1 MVVKLRTA
9 RIRSPSRRAREAS
22 DPGGVEG
29 SRTRTRSRTSRSRS
43 PVREATARGRRG
55 PRGQPVVVDQTTEE
69 EPVQPVLDDASDS
82 SVNPRLVAAAPG
94 APNLLELF
102 GMEDQDRAE
111 RAVDELEQIE
121 GVVEGEEVD
130 PVRNTGR
137 VFPRLPPTP
146 AEVRTRSESRFDKNM
161 YLFLVAL
168 LIYYSVN
175 YLKRLKNQS
184 TSLGYHNKLNENDV
198 LYFKIPR
205 VKQ

>member
-9 RIRSPSRRAREAS
+9 RIRSPSRRAREDS

-55 PRGQPVVVDQTTEE
+55 PREQPVVVDQTTEV

-121 GVVEGEEVD
+121 VDVEGEEED
-130 PVRNTGR
+130 R
-137 VFPRLPPTP
+137 V
-146 AEVRTRSESRFDKNM
+146 
-161 YLFLVAL
+161 
-168 LIYYSVN
+168 
-175 YLKRLKNQS
+175 
-184 TSLGYHNKLNENDV
+184 
-198 LYFKIPR
+198 
-205 VKQ
+205 